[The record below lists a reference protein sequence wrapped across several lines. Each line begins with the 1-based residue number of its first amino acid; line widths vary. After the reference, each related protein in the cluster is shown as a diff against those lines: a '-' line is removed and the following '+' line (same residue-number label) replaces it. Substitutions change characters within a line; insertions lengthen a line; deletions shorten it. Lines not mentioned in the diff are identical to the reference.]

1 MRWKGGETN
10 ETRGKPEKGKKGGRD
25 SLYLY
30 YLEEIAQEPKNKK
43 RGILEQNARN
53 PSRGGGG
60 GGGGVALK
68 IR

>member
-1 MRWKGGETN
+1 V
-10 ETRGKPEKGKKGGRD
+10 
-25 SLYLY
+25 
-30 YLEEIAQEPKNKK
+30 IAQEPKNKK

-60 GGGGVALK
+60 GGGGGGGALK